1 MKRIAETTAPH
12 PISGYDAHL
21 EIFDAGA
28 DVLMRC
34 TAPNI
39 GIDTIIYPQ
48 KTGDAVMRETGL
60 FWHIDADRGNEPVII
75 PALASAPAQSFQSL
89 GMTAGGTV
97 TVYDDG
103 TGRALIQRVEE
114 GERGMTFTWKSPER
128 PAHEWIA
135 INDTIDWHWT
145 DAGVASSGEEPPPE
159 PDADGFTADPDHVH
173 FKALKLSIGWAVTY
187 QDAKRIN
194 GNRSRGGMRWPV
206 LVPHE
211 CQDEANHQEICETVA
226 AILERNK
233 AEMGAK

>member
-1 MKRIAETTAPH
+1 MKRIASTNAPH
-12 PISGYDAHL
+12 PIAGFDAFL
-21 EIFDAGA
+21 EIFDFGA
-28 DVLMRC
+28 DSVMRC
-34 TAPNI
+34 SRHDRD
-39 GIDTIIYPQ
+39 GIDTILYAGKQPE
-48 KTGDAVMRETGL
+48 AVMRETGL
-60 FWHIDADRGNEPVII
+60 FWHIDADRNNEPVEI
-75 PALASAPAQSFQSL
+75 PALAWAIVEPGDGRPQATL
-89 GMTAGGTV
+89 

-103 TGRALIQRVEE
+103 TGRALLQRVDNEA
-114 GERGMTFTWKSPER
+114 GGLTVTWKSPER
-128 PAHEWIA
+128 PPHEWIA
-135 INDTIDWHWT
+135 MNDETDWHWT
-145 DAGVASSGEEPPPE
+145 TAGVASSGEEPPPE